1 MKFGIATLKALAA
14 ILGIPAET
22 IIYGAVV
29 VLVTGT
35 LAFLYKK
42 YGEVVRMFLEE
53 KLTYL
58 EWTIK
63 LLETILPTLP
73 DEYKKYVTDYLAF
86 LKWWKQI
93 NEALTGVSPTAVYKV
108 WAEKKAKADLE
119 IKAMK
124 ARMGGQ
130 P

>member
-1 MKFGIATLKALAA
+1 MKFGVVIPKALVA
-14 ILGIPAET
+14 ILGIPTEA

-29 VLVTGT
+29 VLVTGI

-42 YGEVVRMFLEE
+42 YCEVVRMFLEE

-58 EWTIK
+58 GWTMK

-73 DEYKKYVTDYLAF
+73 DEYKKHVLDYLAF

-93 NEALTGVSPTAVYKV
+93 NEVLLGVSPTAVYKL
-108 WAEKKAKADLE
+108 WIEKKGKADLE
-119 IKAMK
+119 IKALK
-124 ARMGGQ
+124 AKLSG
-130 P
+130 

>member
-1 MKFGIATLKALAA
+1 MKFGVVIPKVLTA
-14 ILGIPAET
+14 ILGIPTEA

-29 VLVTGT
+29 VLVTGI

-42 YGEVVRMFLEE
+42 YCEVVRMFLEE

-58 EWTIK
+58 GWTMK

-73 DEYKKYVTDYLAF
+73 DEYKKHVLDYLAF

-93 NEALTGVSPTAVYKV
+93 NEVLLGVSPTAVYKL
-108 WAEKKAKADLE
+108 WIEKKGKADLE
-119 IKAMK
+119 IKALK
-124 ARMGGQ
+124 AKLSG
-130 P
+130 